1 MPFRWQRA
9 KGLWDKFSMNSLCWQ
24 DSFDLLRT
32 LLLLLYVTKGWYLIV
47 LTTTVAIWVYI
58 IVWLWHSDISDVVLW
73 LCSGF
78 YLKKTKRS
86 LETPHT
92 NMSRMNSDQSPC
104 ASLAKAALNP
114 NQECGGLDYVT
125 DMCDICF
132 YISEVCFLVFEWCTR
147 ICSGNMSAHDIMV
160 CNEK

>member
-1 MPFRWQRA
+1 
-9 KGLWDKFSMNSLCWQ
+9 
-24 DSFDLLRT
+24 
-32 LLLLLYVTKGWYLIV
+32 
-47 LTTTVAIWVYI
+47 
-58 IVWLWHSDISDVVLW
+58 
-73 LCSGF
+73 
-78 YLKKTKRS
+78 
-86 LETPHT
+86 
-92 NMSRMNSDQSPC
+92 MSRMNSDQSPC

-160 CNEK
+160 CNEKQMAALCGNPIGTAPAVGRGRCSRQQDNVNHKFRGKKI